1 MRGTAGFTL
10 LEVLVALVVLGFLM
24 LGLTQ
29 GTRFGLLAWD
39 RQARGVDRRGDLDAV
54 DRALRRLIEQAE
66 PGAGTSPA
74 PFAGESGALTFATEL
89 PLSAGALPTR
99 RAEVEL
105 TVGAGHRLLLRWT
118 PLLHAIR
125 PTPPPTQTTELLSG
139 VDGLELSYLGDGGW
153 VDSWKGPALPA
164 LVRIRIVF
172 TKAQKRHWPDIVAAP
187 LRERP

>member
-1 MRGTAGFTL
+1 M
-10 LEVLVALVVLGFLM
+10 
-24 LGLTQ
+24 
-29 GTRFGLLAWD
+29 
-39 RQARGVDRRGDLDAV
+39 
-54 DRALRRLIEQAE
+54 
-66 PGAGTSPA
+66 
-74 PFAGESGALTFATEL
+74 
-89 PLSAGALPTR
+89 
-99 RAEVEL
+99 
-105 TVGAGHRLLLRWT
+105 GAGHRLLLRWT